1 LYSFFLFT
9 QPRASYFYRM
19 AIMNATGTQY
29 RKLVVTGIRQ
39 EADHVKS
46 FTFRA
51 ADGEALHYEAGQFIT
66 FVFTSGGKEER
77 RSYSFSS
84 APVLN
89 EAPAITLKRVP
100 NGLFSRLLTDRT
112 RIGDEFTVIDP
123 SGFFTLPGQ
132 ENDYRQL
139 FFFAA
144 GIGIT
149 PVFSIIKTVL
159 HTQPHMS
166 VVLYYSNRSVTDTVF
181 YNELEA
187 LQQQFGERLHI
198 VYLFS
203 TAKNLFRA
211 RLGKGLVPELLNEYS
226 KFPVSQQLY
235 YLCGPFEYMRMV
247 ILALEERGIP
257 AAQVKKE
264 NFVTTT
270 PRPRLTPP
278 DTDAHAI
285 HIRFAAKNYTL
296 STQYPQT
303 ILQAAKQ
310 QGIAL
315 PYSCEAG
322 QCGTCVATC
331 TSGKVWMSY
340 NEVLTDADI
349 AKGRILTCTGFP
361 VGGDVEIVI

>member
-1 LYSFFLFT
+1 
-9 QPRASYFYRM
+9 
-19 AIMNATGTQY
+19 MNASGTQY
-29 RKLVVTGIRQ
+29 RQLVVTAIKD
-39 EADHVKS
+39 EAENVKT
-46 FTFRA
+46 FTLQP
-51 ADGEALHYEAGQFIT
+51 ADNQPFAYQAGQFLT

-84 APVLN
+84 APALN

-100 NGLFSRLLTDRT
+100 NGLFSRHLADRT
-112 RIGDEFTVIDP
+112 RTGDVFTVINP
-123 SGFFTLPGQ
+123 SGFFTLPEGITA
-132 ENDYRQL
+132 YKQL

-149 PVFSIIKTVL
+149 PIFSIIKTVL
-159 HTQPHMS
+159 HTQHQVS
-166 VVLYYSNRSVTDTVF
+166 VILFYSNRSVTDTVF

-187 LQQQFGERLHI
+187 LQEQYGERLHI

-203 TAKNLFRA
+203 TAKNLLRA
-211 RLGKGLVPELLNEYS
+211 RLGKGLVPGLLNEYS
-226 KFPVSQQLY
+226 NVPVAQQLF

-247 ILALEERGIP
+247 ILALEEKRIP

-264 NFVTTT
+264 NFVTTM

-278 DTDAHAI
+278 DTDAHAV
-285 HIRFAAKNYTL
+285 HIRFGGNEYMLTA
-296 STQYPQT
+296 QYPQT
-303 ILQAAKQ
+303 ILQAAKK

-331 TSGKVWMSY
+331 THGKVWMSY
-340 NEVLTDADI
+340 NEVLTDAEI
-349 AKGRILTCTGFP
+349 AKGKILTCTGFA
-361 VGGDVEIVI
+361 VGGDADIVA

>member
-1 LYSFFLFT
+1 
-9 QPRASYFYRM
+9 M
-19 AIMNATGTQY
+19 AIMNATGAQY
-29 RKLVVTGIRQ
+29 RKLIVTDIKQ
-39 EADHVKS
+39 EAENVKS
-46 FTFRA
+46 FTLQA
-51 ADGEALHYEAGQFIT
+51 ADGAALNYEAGQFLT
-66 FVFTSGGKEER
+66 FVFNSGHKEER

-84 APVLN
+84 APALN

-100 NGLFSRLLTDRT
+100 NGLFSRQLIDHTNA
-112 RIGDEFTVIDP
+112 GDVFTVINP
-123 SGFFTLPGQ
+123 SGFFTLPEDIAG
-132 ENDYRQL
+132 YRQL

-149 PVFSIIKTVL
+149 PVFSLLKTVL
-159 HTQPHMS
+159 HTQPHVS
-166 VVLYYSNRSVTDTVF
+166 AVLFYSNRSVADTVF

-211 RLGKGLVPELLNEYS
+211 RLGKGLVPVLLDEYATV
-226 KFPVSQQLY
+226 PVSQQLY

-247 ILALEERGIP
+247 VLALEERGIP

-270 PRPRLTPP
+270 PRPRLMPP
-278 DTDAHAI
+278 DTDAHKV
-285 HIRFAAKNYTL
+285 HIQLGSTAYTL
-296 STQYPQT
+296 DTQYPQT
-303 ILQAAKQ
+303 ILQAAKK

-340 NEVLTDADI
+340 NEVLTDAEI

-361 VGGDVEIVI
+361 VNGDVEIVI